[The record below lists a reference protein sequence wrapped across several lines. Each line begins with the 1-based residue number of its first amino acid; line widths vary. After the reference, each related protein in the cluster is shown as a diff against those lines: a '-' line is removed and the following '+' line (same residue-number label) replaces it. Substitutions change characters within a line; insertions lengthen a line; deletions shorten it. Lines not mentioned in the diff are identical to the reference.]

1 MPAKKTHKKKKYIRV
16 ESGFSKYRNE
26 ILGLILFAFGILALF
41 SFIFTNSMGVFG
53 NGITNLMLGFLGI
66 TAYICPLILIAYGIA
81 MIFKKNSHIFKLRVI
96 YFSILVVLLSAF
108 MQVAIFNYDEYTGR
122 TFFRSIS
129 YFYTQGKESVG
140 GGVLGGLL
148 SLPFLMTF
156 QVLGTIIILTTIS
169 IIDIILLTNVSM
181 AAFLRKVSGH
191 LSQKVKTSNENRK
204 IRKAERLKELEEAAE
219 DEELIESEENPNKKK
234 VINFK
239 IERENRANK
248 KPRRLGHA
256 DLDEDLE
263 QTASDLSASDENNKS
278 VNDDNSEKSEQEQF
292 EVSFTGFNELADDL
306 VISDIASAK
315 MTPAST
321 APANIDQVNA
331 TNENDESLPNAQNIS
346 NNDADTET
354 VQQPQNAGASDINK
368 EQSANGNNE
377 NAQDDGQIEIPP
389 IEAKPI
395 VYTYPSVDLLDESKE
410 DISNMKALK
419 NIALE
424 GAKKLEDTLKSFG
437 VEARVIN
444 ISRGPAVTRYELQ
457 PSPGVKVSK
466 IVNLSDD
473 IALNL
478 AAAGVRIEAP
488 IPGKAAVGIEVP
500 NKEMSAVLLRD
511 ILESK
516 EFVNHPS
523 KLAFSVGKDI
533 SGETVV
539 ADIGKMPHLLV
550 AGATGSGKSVC
561 INSLIMSIL
570 YKASPEEV
578 KLLLVDPKVVELGI
592 YNGIPHLLIPV
603 VTDPKKAAGALN
615 WAVQEMINRYKLF
628 ADKGVRD
635 LKGYNAMLK
644 ANDEQ
649 GILPQVVIIVDEL
662 ADLMMA
668 APNDVEDAI
677 CRLAQM
683 ARAAGM
689 HLVIATQRPSVDVI
703 TGVIKA
709 NIPSR
714 ISFAVSSQVDSRTI
728 LDMGGAEKL
737 LGRGDMLFYPV
748 GEPKPLR
755 VKGSFV
761 SDTEVE
767 RVVEFIK
774 TQGYST
780 YDENIIEKINDT
792 AVGNDNNSGDNDALL
807 NQAIEMVVDQG
818 QASVSLVQR
827 KFKVGYSRAARI
839 IDQMEARNIVGRFE
853 GSKPRQVLITKQQW
867 IEMQMSDKKNENH
880 TDKQTTM

>member
-1 MPAKKTHKKKKYIRV
+1 MQVKKTQKKRKYRRV
-16 ESGFSKYRNE
+16 ESGFSKYKNE

-41 SFIFTNSMGVFG
+41 SFIFSNSMGVFG

-66 TAYICPLILIAYGIA
+66 TAYVCPFIFIVYGVA
-81 MIFKKNSHIFKLRVI
+81 MIFKKNTHIFELRVI
-96 YFSILVVLLSAF
+96 YFSVLIVLLSAF
-108 MQVAIFNYDEYTGR
+108 MQVAIFDYDEYTGR
-122 TFFRSIS
+122 TFFRSIAN
-129 YFYTQGKESVG
+129 FYSQGTKAEG

-148 SLPFLMTF
+148 SLPLLMTF

-169 IIDIILLTNVSM
+169 IIDVILLTNVSM
-181 AAFLRKVSGH
+181 AAFLRKVSAYF
-191 LSQKVKTSNENRK
+191 SKKIKASNEKRK
-204 IRKAERLKELEEAAE
+204 IRKAERQKEIEEYTELADEAIQNE
-219 DEELIESEENPNKKK
+219 DLDNKKK
-234 VINFK
+234 IINFK

-248 KPRRLGHA
+248 VRKKLSQ
-256 DLDEDLE
+256 DEAAGESDGSVSIDE
-263 QTASDLSASDENNKS
+263 ASDIINENN
-278 VNDDNSEKSEQEQF
+278 EHEEF
-292 EVSFTGFNELADDL
+292 TVSFTGFNELADEL
-306 VISDIASAK
+306 VISDINKANFSNDNDDNLNQNEDNNHNDYIENNQNEK
-315 MTPAST
+315 DILEMDTDST
-321 APANIDQVNA
+321 ASNMSDNEIL
-331 TNENDESLPNAQNIS
+331 TNSND
-346 NNDADTET
+346 D
-354 VQQPQNAGASDINK
+354 
-368 EQSANGNNE
+368 
-377 NAQDDGQIEIPP
+377 NAQDDGEVTIPP
-389 IEAKPI
+389 IEVKPI
-395 VYTYPSVDLLDESKE
+395 VYNYPSVDLLDASKE
-410 DISNMKALK
+410 DLSNVKALK

-516 EFVNHPS
+516 EFTNHPS

-570 YKASPEEV
+570 FKASPEEV

-649 GILPQVVIIVDEL
+649 GILPQIVIIVDEL

-767 RVVEFIK
+767 RVVEYIK
-774 TQGYST
+774 TQGYSS
-780 YDENIIEKINDT
+780 YDENIIEKINDSN
-792 AVGNDNNSGDNDALL
+792 VGNDANSGDNDALL
-807 NQAIEMVVDQG
+807 NQAIDMVVDAG
-818 QASVSLVQR
+818 QASVSLIQR

-867 IEMQMSDKKNENH
+867 IEMQMSEQKSE
-880 TDKQTTM
+880 KQETQQQAK

>member
-1 MPAKKTHKKKKYIRV
+1 MGCYFLQVKKVKKKKKYKRV
-16 ESGFSKYRNE
+16 ESGFSKYKNE
-26 ILGLILFAFGILALF
+26 IMGLILFAFGVLAFF
-41 SFIFTNSMGVFG
+41 SFIFTKSMGVFG
-53 NGITNLMLGFLGI
+53 RAITNVMLGFLGVAAYVVPIVLI
-66 TAYICPLILIAYGIA
+66 TYGVA
-81 MIFKKNSHIFKLRVI
+81 MIFKMDSHNFRRRLI
-96 YFSILVVLLSAF
+96 YFGVLLVLLAAF
-108 MQVAIFNYDEYTGR
+108 IQVSIFNYEEYSGR
-122 TFFRSIS
+122 NLFYSIS
-129 YFYTQGKESVG
+129 KFYEDGKALSG

-156 QVLGTIIILTTIS
+156 QVLGTVIILTTIS
-169 IIDIILLTNVSM
+169 IIDVILLTNVSM
-181 AAFLRKVSGH
+181 AAFLKNVS
-191 LSQKVKTSNENRK
+191 LYFSNKMKSVNENRK
-204 IRKAERLKELEEAAE
+204 LRKQERLEAQEESENEAE
-219 DEELIESEENPNKKK
+219 ADEIDKIDEEKPNKKHK
-234 VINFK
+234 IINFK
-239 IERENRANK
+239 IERENRGKSAK
-248 KPRRLGHA
+248 K
-256 DLDEDLE
+256 LE
-263 QTASDLSASDENNKS
+263 QAPENNE
-278 VNDDNSEKSEQEQF
+278 SEVEAAGEDSEEF
-292 EVSFTGFNELADDL
+292 TVSLTGFNEVADEL
-306 VISDIASAK
+306 VISDIKDAGLCPDTSSPDDLDNRNTTDGNTDSQVSSPTEKDTQKGSA
-315 MTPAST
+315 
-321 APANIDQVNA
+321 D
-331 TNENDESLPNAQNIS
+331 ENNQEELVIPQ
-346 NNDADTET
+346 TE
-354 VQQPQNAGASDINK
+354 IK
-368 EQSANGNNE
+368 
-377 NAQDDGQIEIPP
+377 
-389 IEAKPI
+389 KPMI
-395 VYTYPSVDLLDESKE
+395 YNYPSTDLLDSNKD
-410 DISNMKALK
+410 DINVKALK
-419 NIALE
+419 NVALE

-437 VEARVIN
+437 VDARVIN
-444 ISRGPAVTRYELQ
+444 ISRGPAVTRYEIQ

-500 NKEMSAVLLRD
+500 NKEMSAVFLKE
-511 ILESK
+511 IIESR
-516 EFVNHPS
+516 EFSNHSS

-533 SGETVV
+533 SGETIV
-539 ADIGKMPHLLV
+539 ADIGKMPHMLV

-570 YKASPEEV
+570 FKASPEEV
-578 KLLLVDPKVVELGI
+578 KLLMVDPKVVELGI

-615 WAVQEMINRYKLF
+615 WAVQEMVNRYKLF

-635 LKGYNAMLK
+635 LKGYNAMLT
-644 ANDEQ
+644 ANNEQ
-649 GILPQVVIIVDEL
+649 GILPHVVIIVDEL
-662 ADLMMA
+662 ADLMMV

-728 LDMGGAEKL
+728 LDMSGAEKL

-774 TQGYST
+774 TQGYTS
-780 YDENIIEKINDT
+780 YDEDIIEKINDQAT
-792 AVGNDNNSGDNDALL
+792 GKDDNPGDNDELL
-807 NQAIEMVVDQG
+807 NQAIEMVVDAG

-853 GSKPRQVLITKQQW
+853 GSKPRQVLISKQQW
-867 IEMQMSDKKNENH
+867 MEMQMNQN
-880 TDKQTTM
+880 DKQKANQ

>member
-1 MPAKKTHKKKKYIRV
+1 MGCYRLQVKKVKKKKKYKRV
-16 ESGFSKYRNE
+16 ESGFSKYKNE
-26 ILGLILFAFGILALF
+26 ILGLILFAFGILAFF
-41 SFIFTNSMGVFG
+41 SFIFTKSMGVFG
-53 NGITNLMLGFLGI
+53 KVITNVILGFLGV
-66 TAYICPLILIAYGIA
+66 TAYAVPIVLIVYGVA
-81 MIFKKNSHIFKLRVI
+81 MIFKMDSHNFKYRLI
-96 YFSILVVLLSAF
+96 YFGVLLVLLSAF
-108 MQVAIFNYDEYTGR
+108 FQVSVFDYEEFSGR
-122 TFFRSIS
+122 NLFYSIS
-129 YFYTQGKESVG
+129 KFYADGKVLTG
-140 GGVLGGLL
+140 GGILGGLL

-156 QVLGTIIILTTIS
+156 QVLGTVIILTTIS
-169 IIDIILLTNVSM
+169 IIDVILLTNVSM
-181 AAFLRKVSGH
+181 AAFLKNIS
-191 LSQKVKTSNENRK
+191 LYFSNKMKAANEARK
-204 IRKAERLKELEEAAE
+204 IKKQERMNALEEAE
-219 DEELIESEENPNKKK
+219 NETEVSEEIPDKKQK
-234 VINFK
+234 IINFK
-239 IERENRANK
+239 IERENRGKSAKKLENK
-248 KPRRLGHA
+248 AEIP
-256 DLDEDLE
+256 EPE
-263 QTASDLSASDENNKS
+263 TEN
-278 VNDDNSEKSEQEQF
+278 VETEEETETEEF
-292 EVSFTGFNELADDL
+292 TVSLTGFNDAADEL
-306 VISDIASAK
+306 VISDIKDSGLC
-315 MTPAST
+315 PDND
-321 APANIDQVNA
+321 PFDDL
-331 TNENDESLPNAQNIS
+331 ENQSVPDENTDGQINQSS
-346 NNDADTET
+346 ETET
-354 VQQPQNAGASDINK
+354 VAASESDQEELVIPQT
-368 EQSANGNNE
+368 
-377 NAQDDGQIEIPP
+377 EIQ
-389 IEAKPI
+389 KPMI
-395 VYTYPSVDLLDESKE
+395 YNYPSTDLLD
-410 DISNMKALK
+410 SNKDDLNVKALK
-419 NIALE
+419 NVALE

-437 VEARVIN
+437 VDARVIN
-444 ISRGPAVTRYELQ
+444 ISRGPAVTRYEIQ

-500 NKEMSAVLLRD
+500 NKEMSAVLLKD
-511 ILESK
+511 IIESR
-516 EFVNHPS
+516 EFSNHSS

-570 YKASPEEV
+570 FKASPEEV
-578 KLLLVDPKVVELGI
+578 KLLMVDPKVVELGI

-615 WAVQEMINRYKLF
+615 WAVQEMVNRYKLF

-649 GILPQVVIIVDEL
+649 GILPHVVIIVDEL
-662 ADLMMA
+662 ADLMMV

-728 LDMGGAEKL
+728 LDMSGAEKL
-737 LGRGDMLFYPV
+737 LGKGDMLFYPV

-774 TQGYST
+774 TQGYTS
-780 YDENIIEKINDT
+780 YDEDIIEKINDQAT
-792 AVGNDNNSGDNDALL
+792 GKDDNPGDNDELL
-807 NQAIEMVVDQG
+807 NQAIEMVVDAG

-853 GSKPRQVLITKQQW
+853 GSKPRQVLISKQQW
-867 IEMQMSDKKNENH
+867 MEMQMNQNDRQKAN
-880 TDKQTTM
+880 Q

>member
-1 MPAKKTHKKKKYIRV
+1 MQGKKVQKKKKYRRV
-16 ESGFSKYRNE
+16 ESGFSRYKNE
-26 ILGLILFAFGILALF
+26 ILGLLLFAFGVLSLCSFLF
-41 SFIFTNSMGVFG
+41 NKSMGVFG
-53 NGITNLMLGFLGI
+53 KAISNVLLGLLGI
-66 TAYICPLILIAYGIA
+66 PAFIVPVILLVYGVA
-81 MIFKKNSHIFKLRVI
+81 MIFKKDSHSFKLRII
-96 YFSILVVLLSAF
+96 YFSILLVLISSFL
-108 MQVAIFNYDEYTGR
+108 QVAEFNYDDYAGR
-122 TFFRSIS
+122 SFYLSLKE
-129 YFYTQGKESVG
+129 FYTQGTKING
-140 GGVLGGLL
+140 GGLLGGLIT
-148 SLPFLMTF
+148 LPLLMTF
-156 QVLGTIIILTTIS
+156 QMGTIIILTTIS

-181 AAFLRKVSGH
+181 AAFLRNVSAFF
-191 LSQKVKTSNENRK
+191 SRKVKDAHETRK
-204 IRKAERLKELEEAAE
+204 IRKAERMKEREAALENENDDEYE
-219 DEELIESEENPNKKK
+219 DLTSTGKRKI
-234 VINFK
+234 INFK
-239 IERENRANK
+239 IERENRANRTPK
-248 KPRRLGHA
+248 KLGMDDTEA
-256 DLDEDLE
+256 AAALNTETDE
-263 QTASDLSASDENNKS
+263 T
-278 VNDDNSEKSEQEQF
+278 QEQSEETF
-292 EVSFTGFNELADDL
+292 TVNLTGFNDDVAEDL
-306 VISDIASAK
+306 VIADIKGMGISPEK
-315 MTPAST
+315 PDSSEQGTDSG
-321 APANIDQVNA
+321 
-331 TNENDESLPNAQNIS
+331 ENDLPEAQPAAGAQN
-346 NNDADTET
+346 
-354 VQQPQNAGASDINK
+354 
-368 EQSANGNNE
+368 EQSDNGGAVKDNS
-377 NAQDDGQIEIPP
+377 DDTNISEESGEIVSQA
-389 IEAKPI
+389 EKEKPM
-395 VYTYPSVDLLDESKE
+395 VYNYPSLDLLDENK
-410 DISNMKALK
+410 DNATNMKALK
-419 NIALE
+419 NSALE

-444 ISRGPAVTRYELQ
+444 ISRGPAVTRYEIQ

-516 EFVNHPS
+516 EFTNHPS

-539 ADIGKMPHLLV
+539 ADIAKMPHLLV

-570 YKASPEEV
+570 FKASPDEV
-578 KLLLVDPKVVELGI
+578 KLLMVDPKVVELGI

-615 WAVQEMINRYKLF
+615 WAVQEMVNRYKLF

-644 ANDEQ
+644 ANGES
-649 GILPQVVIIVDEL
+649 GILPQIVIIVDEL
-662 ADLMMA
+662 ADLMMV

-737 LGRGDMLFYPV
+737 LGKGDMLFYPV
-748 GEPKPLR
+748 GEPKPIR

-761 SDTEVE
+761 SDSEVE
-767 RVVEFIK
+767 KVVNFIK
-774 TQGYST
+774 TQGYSS
-780 YDENIIEKINDT
+780 YDENIIEKINDHST
-792 AVGNDNNSGDNDALL
+792 GNEENAGDNDELL
-807 NQAIEMVVDQG
+807 NQAIDMVVEAG

-867 IEMQMSDKKNENH
+867 MEMQMNEKERQKA
-880 TDKQTTM
+880 KQQ

>member
-1 MPAKKTHKKKKYIRV
+1 MQAKKSQKKKKYRRV

-26 ILGLILFAFGILALF
+26 ILGLILFAFGVLALF
-41 SFIFTNSMGVFG
+41 SFLFSKSMGVFG
-53 NGITNLMLGFLGI
+53 KAITSMLLGFLGVP
-66 TAYICPLILIAYGIA
+66 AFLVPVVLIVYGVA
-81 MIFKKNSHIFKLRVI
+81 MIFKKDSHTFKLRVI
-96 YFSILVVLLSAF
+96 YLGVLILLVSCF
-108 MQVAIFNYDEYTGR
+108 WQVAEFKYDDYAGR
-122 TFFRSIS
+122 AFYKSLVE
-129 YFYTQGKESVG
+129 FYTQGTQISG
-140 GGVLGGLL
+140 GGLLGGLVT
-148 SLPFLMTF
+148 LPFLMTF
-156 QVLGTIIILTTIS
+156 QILGTIIILTTIS

-181 AAFLRKVSGH
+181 AAFLSNASALLSRKFRAA
-191 LSQKVKTSNENRK
+191 NDARK
-204 IRKAERLKELEEAAE
+204 IRKAERLKERQAESEAEE
-219 DEELIESEENPNKKK
+219 EELQEEKASEAEKRKI
-234 VINFK
+234 INFK
-239 IERENRANK
+239 IERESRANK
-248 KPRRLGHA
+248 VPKKLGNSTQE
-256 DLDEDLE
+256 DE
-263 QTASDLSASDENNKS
+263 TATTAATAASDALEMPEEEA
-278 VNDDNSEKSEQEQF
+278 F
-292 EVSFTGFNELADDL
+292 TVSLTGFNEEVAEDMVVADIKGMGISPEGL
-306 VISDIASAK
+306 VAEEMKPGSAEGAREEN
-315 MTPAST
+315 TAAVGAGST
-321 APANIDQVNA
+321 E
-331 TNENDESLPNAQNIS
+331 NEEIIIPQI
-346 NNDADTET
+346 E
-354 VQQPQNAGASDINK
+354 QQPR
-368 EQSANGNNE
+368 
-377 NAQDDGQIEIPP
+377 PL
-389 IEAKPI
+389 
-395 VYTYPSVDLLDESKE
+395 VYNYPSLDLLDESR
-410 DISNMKALK
+410 DDATNVKALK
-419 NIALE
+419 NSALE

-444 ISRGPAVTRYELQ
+444 ISRGPAVTRYEIQ

-500 NKEMSAVLLRD
+500 NKEMSAVLLKD
-511 ILESK
+511 ILDSK
-516 EFVNHPS
+516 EFTNHSS

-570 YKASPEEV
+570 FKASPEEV
-578 KLLLVDPKVVELGI
+578 KLLMVDPKVVELGI

-615 WAVQEMINRYKLF
+615 WAVQEMVNRYKLF

-644 ANDEQ
+644 ANDEP
-649 GILPQVVIIVDEL
+649 GALPQIVIIVDEL
-662 ADLMMA
+662 ADLMMV

-761 SDTEVE
+761 SDSEVE
-767 RVVEFIK
+767 KVVEFIK
-774 TQGYST
+774 TQGYT
-780 YDENIIEKINDT
+780 NYDENIIEKINDQSS
-792 AVGNDNNSGDNDALL
+792 GNDDNSGDNDELL
-807 NQAIEMVVDQG
+807 NQAIDMVVEAG

-853 GSKPRQVLITKQQW
+853 GSKPRQVLISKQQW
-867 IEMQMSDKKNENH
+867 MELQMNEK
-880 TDKQTTM
+880 DRQSARQQ

>member
-1 MPAKKTHKKKKYIRV
+1 MQVKKVRKKKKYKRV
-16 ESGFSKYRNE
+16 ESGFSKYKNE
-26 ILGLILFAFGILALF
+26 ILGLILFAFGILAFF
-41 SFIFTNSMGVFG
+41 SFIFTKSMGVFG
-53 NGITNLMLGFLGI
+53 KGITNVMLGFLGVA
-66 TAYICPLILIAYGIA
+66 AYMVPVVLIVYGVA
-81 MIFKKNSHIFKLRVI
+81 MIFKMDSHNFRRRVI
-96 YFSILVVLLSAF
+96 YFGVLLVLLSAF
-108 MQVAIFNYDEYTGR
+108 IQVSVFDYEEFSGR
-122 TFFRSIS
+122 NLFYSIS
-129 YFYTQGKESVG
+129 KFYGDGKVLSG
-140 GGVLGGLL
+140 GGILGGLL

-156 QVLGTIIILTTIS
+156 QVLGTVIILTTIS
-169 IIDIILLTNVSM
+169 IIDVILLTNVSM
-181 AAFLRKVSGH
+181 AAFLKNVS
-191 LSQKVKTSNENRK
+191 LYFSNKMKSANENRK
-204 IRKAERLKELEEAAE
+204 IKKQERMEAQAESANDTEVNEEKP
-219 DEELIESEENPNKKK
+219 SKKQK
-234 VINFK
+234 IINFK
-239 IERENRANK
+239 IERENRGKSANK
-248 KPRRLGHA
+248 
-256 DLDEDLE
+256 LE
-263 QTASDLSASDENNKS
+263 QEPEN
-278 VNDDNSEKSEQEQF
+278 QEP
-292 EVSFTGFNELADDL
+292 EVEAVEEETEEFTVSLTGFNDVADEL
-306 VISDIASAK
+306 VISDIK
-315 MTPAST
+315 ETGLCP
-321 APANIDQVNA
+321 D
-331 TNENDESLPNAQNIS
+331 TNSFDDLENQNIPDENTDGQIS
-346 NNDADTET
+346 QPSETET
-354 VQQPQNAGASDINK
+354 VTADESNQDELVIPQT
-368 EQSANGNNE
+368 
-377 NAQDDGQIEIPP
+377 EIQ
-389 IEAKPI
+389 KPMI
-395 VYTYPSVDLLDESKE
+395 YNYPSTDLLDSNKDDLNVKE
-410 DISNMKALK
+410 LK
-419 NIALE
+419 NVALE

-437 VEARVIN
+437 VDARVIN
-444 ISRGPAVTRYELQ
+444 ISRGPAVTRYEIQ

-500 NKEMSAVLLRD
+500 NKEMSAVLLKD
-511 ILESK
+511 IIESR
-516 EFVNHPS
+516 EFSNHSS

-570 YKASPEEV
+570 FKASPEEV
-578 KLLLVDPKVVELGI
+578 KLLMVDPKVVELGI

-615 WAVQEMINRYKLF
+615 WAVQEMVNRYKLF

-644 ANDEQ
+644 ANNEQ
-649 GILPQVVIIVDEL
+649 GILPHVVIIVDEL
-662 ADLMMA
+662 ADLMMV

-728 LDMGGAEKL
+728 LDMSGAEKL
-737 LGRGDMLFYPV
+737 LGKGDMLFYPV

-774 TQGYST
+774 TQGYTS
-780 YDENIIEKINDT
+780 YDEDIIEKINDQAT
-792 AVGNDNNSGDNDALL
+792 GKDDNPGDNDELL
-807 NQAIEMVVDQG
+807 NQAIEMVVDAG

-853 GSKPRQVLITKQQW
+853 GSKPRQVLISKQQW
-867 IEMQMSDKKNENH
+867 MEMQMNQNDRQKAN
-880 TDKQTTM
+880 Q

>member
-1 MPAKKTHKKKKYIRV
+1 MQAKKVHKKKKYKRV
-16 ESGFSKYRNE
+16 ESGFSKYRHE

-41 SFIFTNSMGVFG
+41 SFIFTQSMGVFG
-53 NGITNLMLGFLGI
+53 KAVTNVLLGFLGL
-66 TAYICPLILIAYGIA
+66 TAYICPLILIVYGIA
-81 MIFKKNSHIFKLRVI
+81 MIFKKNSHTFNLRVI
-96 YFSILVVLLSAF
+96 YLSILVILISAF
-108 MQVAIFNYDEYTGR
+108 LQVAIFDYDEYAGR
-122 TFFRSIS
+122 NFFSS
-129 YFYTQGKESVG
+129 LSNFYSGGTKING
-140 GGVLGGLL
+140 GGVLGGLI

-181 AAFLRKVSGH
+181 AAFLRNVSAFFS
-191 LSQKVKTSNENRK
+191 LKIKASNENRK
-204 IRKAERLKELEEAAE
+204 LRKAERLKELEAEEEDNEIDDLINEEASA
-219 DEELIESEENPNKKK
+219 SKKK
-234 VINFK
+234 IINFK
-239 IERENRANK
+239 IERENRKNK
-248 KPRRLGHA
+248 VPKRLGV
-256 DLDEDLE
+256 DEPEEDTNTE
-263 QTASDLSASDENNKS
+263 KITETVIEN
-278 VNDDNSEKSEQEQF
+278 EKNEEFS
-292 EVSFTGFNELADDL
+292 VSFTGFNELADDL
-306 VISDIASAK
+306 VISDIKGTSLGYDNN
-315 MTPAST
+315 
-321 APANIDQVNA
+321 NI
-331 TNENDESLPNAQNIS
+331 
-346 NNDADTET
+346 NNPIADAGADTDIASLDST
-354 VQQPQNAGASDINK
+354 NVKAQPSQTEI
-368 EQSANGNNE
+368 E
-377 NAQDDGQIEIPP
+377 NVQDDEELVIPP
-389 IEAKPI
+389 TEIVKPLI
-395 VYTYPSVDLLDESKE
+395 YNYPSLDLLDESK
-410 DISNMKALK
+410 DDLSNVKALK
-419 NIALE
+419 NSALE

-457 PSPGVKVSK
+457 PSPGGKVSK

-500 NKEMSAVLLRD
+500 NKEMSAVYLRD

-516 EFVNHPS
+516 EFINHSS

-539 ADIGKMPHLLV
+539 ANIGKMPHLLV

-570 YKASPEEV
+570 FKASPEEV
-578 KLLLVDPKVVELGI
+578 KLLMVDPKVVELGI

-615 WAVQEMINRYKLF
+615 WAVQEMVNRYKLF

-635 LKGYNAMLK
+635 LKGYNAMLRT
-644 ANDEQ
+644 NNEQ
-649 GILPQVVIIVDEL
+649 GILPEVVIIVDEL
-662 ADLMMA
+662 ADLMMV

-748 GEPKPLR
+748 GEPKPIR

-774 TQGYST
+774 TQGYTS
-780 YDENIIEKINDT
+780 YDENIIEKINDSST
-792 AVGNDNNSGDNDALL
+792 GNDSNAGDNDALL
-807 NQAIEMVVDQG
+807 NQAIDMVVDAG

-853 GSKPRQVLITKQQW
+853 GSKPRQVLISKQQW
-867 IEMQMSDKKNENH
+867 MEMQMNEQ
-880 TDKQTTM
+880 DRQKAKQQG

>member
-1 MPAKKTHKKKKYIRV
+1 MQAKKLQKKKKYRRV
-16 ESGFSKYRNE
+16 ESGFSRYRNE
-26 ILGLILFAFGILALF
+26 ILGLILFAFGVLALF
-41 SFIFTNSMGVFG
+41 SFLFSKSMGVFG
-53 NGITNLMLGFLGI
+53 KAITSMLLGFLGVP
-66 TAYICPLILIAYGIA
+66 AFLVPVVLIVYGVA
-81 MIFKKNSHIFKLRVI
+81 MIFKKDSHNFKLRVI
-96 YFSILVVLLSAF
+96 YLGVLILLVSCF
-108 MQVAIFNYDEYTGR
+108 WQVAEFKYDDYAGRVFYT
-122 TFFRSIS
+122 SLME
-129 YFYTQGKESVG
+129 FYTQGTQISG
-140 GGVLGGLL
+140 GGLLGGLVT
-148 SLPFLMTF
+148 LPFLMTF
-156 QVLGTIIILTTIS
+156 QILGTIIILTTIS

-181 AAFLRKVSGH
+181 AAFLSNASAFLSRKFRSA
-191 LSQKVKTSNENRK
+191 NDARK
-204 IRKAERLKELEEAAE
+204 IRKAERLKERQAESEAEE
-219 DEELIESEENPNKKK
+219 DELQEEKASEAEKRKI
-234 VINFK
+234 INFK
-239 IERENRANK
+239 IERESRANK
-248 KPRRLGHA
+248 VPKKLGNSTPEAEAAATAAVAA
-256 DLDEDLE
+256 DGPGI
-263 QTASDLSASDENNKS
+263 
-278 VNDDNSEKSEQEQF
+278 SEEEEAF
-292 EVSFTGFNELADDL
+292 TVSLTGFNEEVAEDMVVADIKGMGISPEGL
-306 VISDIASAK
+306 VAEETNPGSSEGAREENIAAVSAG
-315 MTPAST
+315 ST
-321 APANIDQVNA
+321 E
-331 TNENDESLPNAQNIS
+331 NEEIVPQI
-346 NNDADTET
+346 E
-354 VQQPQNAGASDINK
+354 QQPRPLIYN
-368 EQSANGNNE
+368 
-377 NAQDDGQIEIPP
+377 
-389 IEAKPI
+389 
-395 VYTYPSVDLLDESKE
+395 YPSLDLLDESR
-410 DISNMKALK
+410 DDATNVKALK
-419 NIALE
+419 NSALE

-444 ISRGPAVTRYELQ
+444 ISRGPAVTRYEIQ

-500 NKEMSAVLLRD
+500 NKEMSAVLLKD
-511 ILESK
+511 ILDSK
-516 EFVNHPS
+516 EFTNHSS

-570 YKASPEEV
+570 FKASPEEV
-578 KLLLVDPKVVELGI
+578 KLLMVDPKVVELGI

-615 WAVQEMINRYKLF
+615 WAVQEMVNRYKLF

-644 ANDEQ
+644 TNDEP
-649 GILPQVVIIVDEL
+649 GALPQIVIIVDEL
-662 ADLMMA
+662 ADLMMV

-761 SDTEVE
+761 SDSEVE
-767 RVVEFIK
+767 KVVEFIK
-774 TQGYST
+774 TQGYT
-780 YDENIIEKINDT
+780 NYDENIIEKINDQSS
-792 AVGNDNNSGDNDALL
+792 GNDDNSGDNDELL
-807 NQAIEMVVDQG
+807 NQAIDMVVEAG

-853 GSKPRQVLITKQQW
+853 GSKPRQVLISKQQW
-867 IEMQMSDKKNENH
+867 MELQMNEK
-880 TDKQTTM
+880 DRQSAKQQ